1 MPFNFYVSN
10 SLCAVLSIR
19 LKFTRGGNAQ
29 FKYTRAI
36 RLYDIRTQRLKSRP
50 RASHGS

>member
-1 MPFNFYVSN
+1 MALNCHASN
-10 SLCAVLSIR
+10 SLRALLSIR

-36 RLYDIRTQRLKSRP
+36 QLYDIRTQCLKSRP
-50 RASHGS
+50 HASHGS